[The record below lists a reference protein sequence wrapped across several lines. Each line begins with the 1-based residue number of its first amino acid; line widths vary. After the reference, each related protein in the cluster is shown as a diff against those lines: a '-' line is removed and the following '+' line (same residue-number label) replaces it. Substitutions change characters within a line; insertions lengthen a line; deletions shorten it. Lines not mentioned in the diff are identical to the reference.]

1 MTGNLG
7 LKVSR
12 DGYDVNN
19 ATPLQQVF
27 NSSYNC
33 LKIEIKGDFTSNAS
47 GSRDVTVTHSYGY
60 KPAFL
65 VFFEVAGDGRWY
77 ALGNQEDTSGGSCS
91 AFVYTTDTDLVF
103 RLYSS
108 STKSIR
114 VIYFLFV
121 DPGE

>member
-1 MTGNLG
+1 MTGNYG
-7 LKVSR
+7 LKVAR
-12 DGYDVNN
+12 DGYSVHD
-19 ATPLQQVF
+19 ATALQQVF

-33 LKIEIKGDFTSNAS
+33 LKIEVKGDFTNSAS

-65 VFFEVAGDGRWY
+65 VFFEVSGDGRWY
-77 ALGNQEDTSGGSCS
+77 AYGNREDTSGGNCS
-91 AFVYTTDTDLVF
+91 VFVYTTDDDLVF
-103 RLYSS
+103 RLYSDN
-108 STKSIR
+108 TKSIR